1 MTIEKKLLDKDK
13 SSKKFKGKTT
23 IGEILETAASFEEV
37 AFKFYSSLKNKV
49 SPPLRRL
56 VQELADE
63 ENRHVELFKSLSQY
77 PQVPEQLAQLI
88 KTLPSDQHFSDYIEF
103 PNLNEFSDD
112 KAIIQYAIGREQAAM
127 QQYMS
132 LAKEMPPGPIQDLF
146 RYLAHEELRHKRDL
160 EKRYQ
165 ELLSSC

>member
-1 MTIEKKLLDKDK
+1 MKIEKKSLHKK
-13 SSKKFKGKTT
+13 KCSKKFKDKTT

-37 AFKFYSSLKNKV
+37 AFKFYSDLKNKV
-49 SPPLRRL
+49 SQPLRRL

-63 ENRHVELFKSLSQY
+63 EKRHVELFKSISQY
-77 PQVPEQLAQLI
+77 PQVPEQMAQLI
-88 KTLPSDQHFSDYIEF
+88 KTLPSDQHFSDYIKL

-132 LAKEMPPGPIQDLF
+132 LAEETPPGPIQDLF

-165 ELLSSC
+165 ELLY